1 MLVDGTEKALLSRE
15 DIAKIVNV
23 SESYLQKARIWES
36 LPVKRWEYRVGRRY
50 IYDPQVIDTL
60 VDWLRNES

>member
-23 SESYLQKARIWES
+23 SESYLQKEKLWDT
-36 LPVKRWEYRVGRRY
+36 LNVKRWEYRIGRRY
-50 IYDPQVIDTL
+50 VYDPAVIESVVTFIS
-60 VDWLRNES
+60 NER

>member
-23 SESYLQKARIWES
+23 SESYLQKERLWET
-36 LPVKRWEYRVGRRY
+36 LNVKRWEYRIGRRY
-50 IYDPQVIDTL
+50 IYDPAVI
-60 VDWLRNES
+60 ESVVTFISDER

>member
-23 SESYLQKARIWES
+23 SESYLQKEKLWDT
-36 LPVKRWEYRVGRRY
+36 LNVKRWEYRIGRRY
-50 IYDPQVIDTL
+50 IYDPAVIESVVTFIS
-60 VDWLRNES
+60 NER